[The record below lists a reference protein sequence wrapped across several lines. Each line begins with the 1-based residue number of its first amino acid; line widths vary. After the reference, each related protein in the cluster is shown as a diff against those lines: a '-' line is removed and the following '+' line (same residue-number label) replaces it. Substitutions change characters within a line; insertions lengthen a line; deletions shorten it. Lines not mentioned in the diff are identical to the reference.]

1 MKKRTKK
8 TLSVATKVF
17 TRLLLAT
24 VLCAILY
31 ISMNVISTAF
41 FSDVVGYQI
50 FEQDE
55 NQEVSMAV
63 EYYYQPGDVI
73 QTADTMDLAD
83 NQMFSAIRV
92 VSDTTKRV
100 MDVVSQILMLIV
112 LGVFPYHI
120 LWEFGNRDDTNVRY
134 RGQRPDPWRGVKIGL
149 LSMMPFALSW
159 ALLMVS
165 KFVSVLSGYL
175 AIFRITA
182 FAYMP
187 YINLILGNA
196 DSAVEVDT
204 WRLLLL
210 LPIFLVVPVICAV
223 AYRMGGQQFSL
234 AEFFTFV
241 RKKDDAQEGNE
252 EI

>member
-31 ISMNVISTAF
+31 VSMNVISTAF

-50 FEQDE
+50 FEQNE
-55 NQEVSMAV
+55 NQEVSMVV
-63 EYYYQPGDVI
+63 EHYYQSGDVI
-73 QTADTMDLAD
+73 QTAETMELAD

-92 VSDTTKRV
+92 VSDSTKRV
-100 MDVVSQILMLIV
+100 MDVVSQVLMLIV
-112 LGVFPYHI
+112 LCVFPYHI

-134 RGQRPDPWRGVKIGL
+134 RGQRPDPWRGIKIGL
-149 LSMMPFALSW
+149 LSMTPFFVSW
-159 ALLMVS
+159 ALLVAS
-165 KFVSVLSGYL
+165 KYVPMLSGYL
-175 AIFRITA
+175 PVFRIFG

-187 YINLILGNA
+187 YINLVIGTA
-196 DSAVEVDT
+196 TSAVEAGRG
-204 WRLLLL
+204 RLILL
-210 LPIFLVVPVICAV
+210 LPIFLVVPIVCAV

-241 RKKDDAQEGNE
+241 RKQDSATESDE

>member
-1 MKKRTKK
+1 MKKRAKK

-24 VLCAILY
+24 ILCAILY

-50 FEQDE
+50 FEQND
-55 NQEVSMAV
+55 NQEVSMVV
-63 EYYYQPGDVI
+63 EHYYQPGDVI
-73 QTADTMDLAD
+73 QTAETMDLAE

-92 VSDTTKRV
+92 VADTTKRV
-100 MDVVSQILMLIV
+100 MDIVSQVLMLIV

-149 LSMMPFALSW
+149 LAMVPFALSW
-159 ALLMVS
+159 LLLVVS
-165 KFVSVLSGYL
+165 KYIAVLGGYL
-175 AIFRITA
+175 PVFRITA

-187 YINLILGNA
+187 YINLVLGNVT
-196 DSAVEVDT
+196 SAVDAGIGQ
-204 WRLLLL
+204 LLLL
-210 LPIFLVVPVICAV
+210 LPIFLVVPAICAI

-241 RKKDDAQEGNE
+241 RKKDSAQESDE

>member
-8 TLSVATKVF
+8 TLRVAGKVF

-31 ISMNVISTAF
+31 VSMNVISTAF
-41 FSDVVGYQI
+41 FSNVVGYRI
-50 FEQDE
+50 FEQNA
-55 NQEVSMAV
+55 NQEVSMIE
-63 EYYYQPGDVI
+63 EYYYQSGDVV
-73 QTADTMDLAD
+73 QTADTMELAD

-92 VSDTTKRV
+92 VSDSTKRA
-100 MDVVSQILMLIV
+100 MDIISQVLMLIV

-149 LSMMPFALSW
+149 LSMTPFTLAW
-159 ALLMVS
+159 VLLMVS
-165 KFVSVLSGYL
+165 KYVSALSGYL
-175 AIFRITA
+175 PVFRIVG

-187 YINLILGNA
+187 YINLVLGNA
-196 DSAVEVDT
+196 QSAADVAV
-204 WRLLLL
+204 WRLALL
-210 LPIFLVVPVICAV
+210 LPIFLVVPLVCAV
-223 AYRMGGQQFSL
+223 AYRMGGRQFSL

-241 RKKDDAQEGNE
+241 RKKDDGRENDE

>member
-1 MKKRTKK
+1 MKKRAKK

-24 VLCAILY
+24 ILCAILY

-50 FEQDE
+50 FEQNE
-55 NQEVSMAV
+55 NQEVSMVV
-63 EYYYQPGDVI
+63 EYYYQPGDII
-73 QTADTMDLAD
+73 QTAETMDLAE

-92 VSDTTKRV
+92 VADTTKRV
-100 MDVVSQILMLIV
+100 MDIVSQLLMLIV

-149 LSMMPFALSW
+149 LAMAPFALSW
-159 ALLMVS
+159 LLLVVS
-165 KFVSVLSGYL
+165 KYIAVLGGYL
-175 AIFRITA
+175 PVFRITA

-187 YINLILGNA
+187 YINLVLGNVT
-196 DSAVEVDT
+196 SAVDAGIGQ
-204 WRLLLL
+204 LLLL
-210 LPIFLVVPVICAV
+210 LPIFLVIPAICAV

-241 RKKDDAQEGNE
+241 RKKDSAQESDE